1 MARRGSSKCSA
12 RSYPERSQTKNL
24 NKGISLGKEE
34 NEEENVSRRT
44 VGLIDND
51 VCI

>member
-1 MARRGSSKCSA
+1 MARRGSSKRSA
-12 RSYPERSQTKNL
+12 IAIQNGAKKKGNL

-44 VGLIDND
+44 VG
-51 VCI
+51 